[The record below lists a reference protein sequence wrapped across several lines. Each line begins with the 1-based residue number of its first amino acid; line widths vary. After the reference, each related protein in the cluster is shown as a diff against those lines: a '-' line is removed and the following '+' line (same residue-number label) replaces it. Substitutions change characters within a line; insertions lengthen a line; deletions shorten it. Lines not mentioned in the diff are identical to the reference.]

1 MAQGDGIFST
11 LPENFFSPLVWS
23 NRRHYAALLV
33 LYYRLFQ
40 ENARGIERALV
51 IREFASYF
59 VLHEASL
66 VEEADTSGAEL
77 STELLDREPPDTGL
91 PFETADAETPAET
104 SEEATDGGGRTNER
118 TLAGAFLRRLI
129 AAGWL
134 SDETLPDYSRII
146 NITPYARP
154 FFEALARV
162 EEGLRTEYESHV
174 VAVYS
179 LLYNDAVADNGHY
192 AVLNAHS
199 ATVALIDSLKIL
211 SGSIKAHYERFTQ
224 EAVSSALKN
233 KAAETEAGPP
243 DEQDAAGSVIS
254 NILHLHYD
262 LYAGEILDGA
272 YKRLKTSDNLS
283 RYRPRIIKKV
293 AELLANEQWLDAS
306 ARKLSR
312 NNAQP
317 IEESRRRL
325 EVMLNDIRDTLRA
338 VDPLLEDIDR
348 RNMLYAR
355 SSTERVK
362 ALLEPDS
369 TIAGKIA
376 ALAREISGRAD
387 DESAMFTH
395 HLHRV
400 KTVARESLYR
410 RHKHE
415 PAQFAQKA
423 APPDKEAMNRAE
435 NEFIERMR
443 RQLNVNKIR
452 EWLDER
458 GGTEKL
464 LSPAALITDEASF
477 LRFIYTVL
485 YAESRSSFAYEVQDA
500 GREEGREG
508 GGVKVSAYI
517 VPDVIVRRKG

>member
-1 MAQGDGIFST
+1 VNLSKFSE
-11 LPENFFSPLVWS
+11 PPAG
-23 NRRHYAALLV
+23 RYKAPA
-33 LYYRLFQ
+33 
-40 ENARGIERALV
+40 
-51 IREFASYF
+51 
-59 VLHEASL
+59 
-66 VEEADTSGAEL
+66 ADT
-77 STELLDREPPDTGL
+77 PDTPAETLNGEAPDDGL
-91 PFETADAETPAET
+91 PFEAADAAPVAEAV
-104 SEEATDGGGRTNER
+104 EEGGRANER
-118 TLAGAFLRRLI
+118 ALAAAFLRRLI

-146 NITPYARP
+146 NITPHARP

-174 VAVYS
+174 VAIYS

-211 SGSIKAHYERFTQ
+211 SGSIKAHYERFTE

-233 KAAETEAGPP
+233 KAAESVQSE
-243 DEQDAAGSVIS
+243 EDAAGAVIS

-317 IEESRRRL
+317 FEESRRRL

-376 ALAREISGRAD
+376 ALAREISARAD
-387 DESAMFTH
+387 AAMFTH
-395 HLHRV
+395 HLHRI

-410 RHKHE
+410 RHRHD
-415 PAQFAQKA
+415 PAQFTRKA
-423 APPDKEAMNRAE
+423 APHDSEAMDRAE
-435 NEFIERMR
+435 NELFERMR
-443 RQLNVNKIR
+443 RQLNTGKIR
-452 EWLDER
+452 EWLDEH

-464 LSPAALITDEASF
+464 LSPAALITDEESF

-485 YAESRSSFAYEVQDA
+485 YAESRPSFAYEIQEVEEK
-500 GREEGREG
+500 REGREN
-508 GGVKVSAYI
+508 GGVRVSAYI
-517 VPDVIVRRKG
+517 VPDVIVRRKR

>member
-1 MAQGDGIFST
+1 MAHGDGVFST

-40 ENARGIERALV
+40 ENARGLERALV
-51 IREFASYF
+51 VREFAAYF
-59 VLHEASL
+59 ALHEASL
-66 VEEADTSGAEL
+66 VEEADTPGADTLAE
-77 STELLDREPPDTGL
+77 EPLNGDAPDDSL
-91 PFETADAETPAET
+91 PLEAADAALP
-104 SEEATDGGGRTNER
+104 EEAEGGRANER
-118 TLAGAFLRRLI
+118 TLAAAFLRRLI

-162 EEGLRTEYESHV
+162 DEGLRTEYESHV

-211 SGSIKAHYERFTQ
+211 SGSIKAHYERFTE
-224 EAVSSALKN
+224 EAVSSALKD
-233 KAAETEAGPP
+233 KAAEAGQSEE
-243 DEQDAAGSVIS
+243 DTAGAVIS

-317 IEESRRRL
+317 FEESRRRL

-355 SSTERVK
+355 GSTERVK

-376 ALAREISGRAD
+376 SLAREISGRAD
-387 DESAMFTH
+387 DEAAMFAH
-395 HLHRV
+395 HLHRI

-410 RHKHE
+410 RHRHE
-415 PAQFAQKA
+415 PAQFTRKA
-423 APPDKEAMNRAE
+423 APRDSEAMDRAE
-435 NEFIERMR
+435 NSFLERMR
-443 RQLNVNKIR
+443 RQLNTGKIR
-452 EWLDER
+452 EWLDEH

-464 LSPAALITDEASF
+464 LSPAALVTDEESF

-485 YAESRSSFAYEVQDA
+485 YAESRPSFAYEIQDA
-500 GREEGREG
+500 GSDGKRES

-517 VPDVIVRRKG
+517 VPDVIVRRKR